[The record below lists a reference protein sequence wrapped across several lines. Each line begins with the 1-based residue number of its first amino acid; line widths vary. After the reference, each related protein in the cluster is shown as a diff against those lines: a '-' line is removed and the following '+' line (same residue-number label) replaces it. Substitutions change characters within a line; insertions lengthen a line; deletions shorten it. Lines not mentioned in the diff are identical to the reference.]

1 MTMETFCLAD
11 HQRLSNRS
19 NLSREETF
27 RTRLLQIDRPL
38 RSAIRDPLQHSLR
51 KIFRW
56 LWFNFPRRPVHTP
69 TSSENSKNAAPAGTK
84 DIDVEGDQSCP
95 CPPLRRCSSFNTAWL
110 ADTTSRFIFGLL
122 TGALLIGPMA
132 ILLNEQ
138 VHRSTQLVVVSLF
151 VILLSFL
158 VALASRASPQETI
171 AASAAYA
178 AVLVVFIS
186 TTNNCVKE

>member
-1 MTMETFCLAD
+1 
-11 HQRLSNRS
+11 
-19 NLSREETF
+19 
-27 RTRLLQIDRPL
+27 
-38 RSAIRDPLQHSLR
+38 
-51 KIFRW
+51 
-56 LWFNFPRRPVHTP
+56 
-69 TSSENSKNAAPAGTK
+69 
-84 DIDVEGDQSCP
+84 
-95 CPPLRRCSSFNTAWL
+95 
-110 ADTTSRFIFGLL
+110 
-122 TGALLIGPMA
+122 MA